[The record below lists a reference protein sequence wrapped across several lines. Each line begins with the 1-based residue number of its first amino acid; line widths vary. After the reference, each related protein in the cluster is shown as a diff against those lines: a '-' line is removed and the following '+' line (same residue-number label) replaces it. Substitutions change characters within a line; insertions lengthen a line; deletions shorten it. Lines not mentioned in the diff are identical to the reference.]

1 MDYVNKILF
10 WISSGLMFPTVVA
23 LIVMF
28 VISLVKLGE
37 NYQIFIYRVKQ
48 KKVIKP
54 YLDLLKQQLVVPNF
68 ASNAIL
74 TSSINELFSY
84 RDSLVRR
91 ERVVAEFEAKGRK
104 SLSILKNLAKMG
116 PVVGLMGTLIPMGPA
131 LVGLSSGDITS
142 MANNM
147 QMAFATTVVGLI
159 IGGIGFVLQ
168 NFQQRWFAEDYAT
181 LVFIVD
187 LMQEENEKKKQSV
200 FE

>member
-28 VISLVKLGE
+28 VVSLVKLGE
-37 NYQIFIYRVKQ
+37 NYQAFIQRVRQ

-54 YLDLLKQQLVVPNF
+54 YIDQLKLSLVQPEF
-68 ASNAIL
+68 ESNSIL
-74 TSSINELFSY
+74 MSSIKELFTFQ
-84 RDSLVRR
+84 DSLVRR

-131 LVGLSSGDITS
+131 LVGLSSGDIAS

-187 LMQEENEKKKQSV
+187 LMQEENEKKKQPV
-200 FE
+200 LK

>member
-28 VISLVKLGE
+28 VLSLVKLGE
-37 NYQIFIYRVKQ
+37 NYHAFIQRVKQ
-48 KKVIKP
+48 KKTIKP
-54 YLDLLKQQLVVPNF
+54 YIEELKKELIQPNF
-68 ASNAIL
+68 ASDSVLAA
-74 TSSINELFSY
+74 SINELFTFE
-84 RDSLVRR
+84 DSMVRR

-104 SLSILKNLAKMG
+104 SLSMLKNLAKMG

-131 LVGLSSGDITS
+131 LVGLSSGDIAS

-168 NFQQRWFAEDYAT
+168 NVQQKWFAEDYAT

-187 LMQEENEKKKQSV
+187 LMQEENEKKTKSV
-200 FE
+200 LK

>member
-28 VISLVKLGE
+28 VLSLVKLGE
-37 NYQIFIYRVKQ
+37 NYHAFIQRVKQ
-48 KKVIKP
+48 KKTIKP
-54 YLDLLKQQLVVPNF
+54 YIEELKKELIQPNF
-68 ASNAIL
+68 ASDSIL
-74 TSSINELFSY
+74 ASSINELFTFE
-84 RDSLVRR
+84 DSMVRR

-104 SLSILKNLAKMG
+104 SLSMLKNLAKMG

-131 LVGLSSGDITS
+131 LVGLSSGDIAS

-168 NFQQRWFAEDYAT
+168 NVQQKWFAEDYAT

-187 LMQEENEKKKQSV
+187 LMQEENEKKTESV
-200 FE
+200 LK